1 MTGLPVIPIV
11 NLLVGFIPVAIVLF
25 IMYRWSLDALGGLY
39 ANGRMLLQLLAIGYV
54 LTYIFDT
61 KNPWIIVL
69 VIVVMIAVS
78 AWIALRP
85 LEKTTARLYLITL
98 LAIGSSGLAILVIVS
113 QLILEMPS
121 WFEPRIV
128 VPLAGMIFANAM
140 NTVSLAA
147 ERIEAE
153 LQKISDFTQAQ
164 RIALDAA
171 LIPQING
178 LLAVGLVSLPGMM
191 TGQILSGV
199 SPVVA
204 ARYQIM
210 VMCMIFGS
218 AGLATIIYLKLCR
231 PRA

>member
-1 MTGLPVIPIV
+1 MADLPVIPIV
-11 NLLVGFIPVAIVLF
+11 NLLVGFVPVVIVLI
-25 IMYRWSLDALGGLY
+25 IMYRWSLNSRGGLY
-39 ANGRMLLQLLAIGYV
+39 ANGRMLLQLLVIGYV

-61 KNPWIIVL
+61 ENPLIIVL

-98 LAIGSSGLAILVIVS
+98 LAIGSSGLAILALVS

-218 AGLATIIYLKLCR
+218 AGLSTVIYLKLCR
-231 PRA
+231 PRT

>member
-1 MTGLPVIPIV
+1 MADLPVIPIV
-11 NLLVGFIPVAIVLF
+11 NLLVGFIPVVIVLI
-25 IMYRWSLDALGGLY
+25 IMYRWSLNSRGGLY
-39 ANGRMLLQLLAIGYV
+39 ANGRMLLQLLVIGYV

-61 KNPWIIVL
+61 ENPLIIVL

-98 LAIGSSGLAILVIVS
+98 LAIGSSGLAILALVS

-218 AGLATIIYLKLCR
+218 AGLSTVIYLKLCR
-231 PRA
+231 PRT

>member
-1 MTGLPVIPIV
+1 MADLPVIPIV
-11 NLLVGFIPVAIVLF
+11 NLLVGFIPVVIVLI
-25 IMYRWSLDALGGLY
+25 IMYRWSLNSRGGLY
-39 ANGRMLLQLLAIGYV
+39 ANGRMLLQLLVIGYV

-61 KNPWIIVL
+61 ENPLIIVL

-98 LAIGSSGLAILVIVS
+98 LAIGSSGLAILALVS

-218 AGLATIIYLKLCR
+218 AGLSTVIYLKLCR
-231 PRA
+231 PRS